1 MKKNKMMRAASALMV
16 ATLLTTS
23 VISGTFAKYVTSG
36 TASDKARVAFWN
48 IDMSAN
54 GQDMF
59 KTRYDSDEN
68 YTVTADGD
76 VYDTSDLVAPGTSGK
91 SIYSIN
97 GKAET
102 KFKVTFDAQC
112 INDVYIGRG
121 ATYKYVD
128 DQGFTYTIP
137 AGSEEET
144 VSDDYYPIIYTV
156 KVTGGVTL
164 SGDDTIKDT
173 EKLYGFDKL
182 KDALDA
188 LNNLTLVHPAGN
200 VVNIEIELGWQWL
213 FDNNSTKPQVT
224 NNTVNFTPINDELD
238 TVLGEIVSIDKG
250 DRDELVFSGDS
261 SQKISYV
268 INMTA
273 TQID

>member
-36 TASDKARVAFWN
+36 NASDKARVAEWN
-48 IDMSAN
+48 IDMSAD

-59 KTRYDSDEN
+59 KTQYDN
-68 YTVTADGD
+68 TVILDGAD
-76 VYDTSDLVAPGTSGK
+76 VYENIGELVAPGTSGK
-91 SIYSIN
+91 TIYSID

-102 KFKVTFDAQC
+102 KFKVTFDTNC
-112 INDVYIGRG
+112 ISDVYIGKN

-128 DQGFTYTIP
+128 DQDFTYTNP
-137 AGSEEET
+137 TGRAGKP
-144 VSDDYYPIIYTV
+144 VLNDYYPIFQTV
-156 KVTGGVTL
+156 KVSGGVTF
-164 SGDDTIKDT
+164 SGDTTIL
-173 EKLYGFDKL
+173 ESGKLYGFDKL
-182 KDALDA
+182 EDA
-188 LNNLTLVHPAGN
+188 LNALKNLTLEHPASN

-224 NNTVNFTPINDELD
+224 NTVNFTPINDELD
-238 TVLGEIVSIDKG
+238 TVLGDIVGRD
-250 DRDELVFSGDS
+250 DELVFSGDS
-261 SQKISYV
+261 SQVISYV